1 MWVRSR
7 STHPTTPARPAVAAD
22 MVRPGDRRAKPQ
34 RSLARTMPTAI
45 RQIDRSGS
53 DDEDNGKGAAADAHQ
68 PNPARK
74 SLHTAARTDVRATGG
89 PIRAKGPI
97 THMVALSGPDANL
110 RAARARLDRRP
121 ASAVKAAGDRARV
134 EPVPSAP
141 RRPVAPRSPPR
152 ADVVRPMDGHNNT
165 APRRDG
171 TDDTSTSHSDSR
183 SHTSESDEDA
193 DDDNDDDGYEDDVDE
208 RTGVADWGSMQA
220 AALERARADT
230 TREQRRTAHA
240 LADGLV
246 GLRGAMER
254 AWLRS
259 VLVPPAA
266 VAEVEA
272 RAQAFLRAGCCCAWE
287 PAVAPLGAS
296 LRALVA
302 QLGIDRPQEP
312 TPCFVALLDA
322 LVAAV
327 RLVVASDPADL
338 GRVLDDAVAPPP
350 PIRVAETLTP
360 QLDDGA
366 PKKTRAKASDN
377 NPEECAMLVQDSKN
391 DPSGHVTMLS
401 GGSVVVVGPTVESED
416 HADHRRA
423 GDAPGQGRDV
433 GDCNNSGDDGG
444 DKNEGVMLVDR
455 DIAMH

>member
-1 MWVRSR
+1 MWVRPR
-7 STHPTTPARPAVAAD
+7 ATHPTPAKPTVAVD
-22 MVRPGDRRAKPQ
+22 ITRPGDWRAKPH

-53 DDEDNGKGAAADAHQ
+53 DDDDGGNGDGVSADARQPKPAQKGLRAAAHINAK
-68 PNPARK
+68 A
-74 SLHTAARTDVRATGG
+74 LGG
-89 PIRAKGPI
+89 PPRAKGPI
-97 THMVALSGPDANL
+97 THMVALSGPDASL
-110 RAARARLDRRP
+110 RAARARHDRRP
-121 ASAVKAAGDRARV
+121 APAAKAAGDRARA
-134 EPVPSAP
+134 EPAHPTP
-141 RRPVAPRSPPR
+141 RRPVAPRSPPH
-152 ADVVRPMDGHNNT
+152 ADDDGPASGHNN
-165 APRRDG
+165 AASRCDG
-171 TDDTSTSHSDSR
+171 ADDASTSRSDSR

-193 DDDNDDDGYEDDVDE
+193 DDYDDDDDGYKDDDADE
-208 RTGVADWGSMQA
+208 RTGITDWGGLQA
-220 AALERARADT
+220 AALGRARADT

-338 GRVLDDAVAPPP
+338 GRVSDDVVAPP
-350 PIRVAETLTP
+350 ISVAETP
-360 QLDDGA
+360 QPDHGA
-366 PKKTRAKASDN
+366 PKTARVKASDN
-377 NPEECAMLVQDSKN
+377 SPAECAPPVQDSKDGPCGRVVVPSN
-391 DPSGHVTMLS
+391 DGTI
-401 GGSVVVVGPTVESED
+401 VVGPTAESED

-423 GDAPGQGRDV
+423 GDAPGRGHDV
-433 GDCNNSGDDGG
+433 GDCNNGGDVDGG
-444 DKNEGVMLVDR
+444 DHHDV
-455 DIAMH
+455 AMH